1 MHVVKTTE
9 SLPNLNTGV
18 IKTVYYWYN
27 DSCIDQGTHWRVQ
40 KTNKQTPLH
49 IYGEWICDKGAMWF
63 QLEKKSFF
71 NKCCEIIG
79 WSYLYFSF

>member
-27 DSCIDQGTHWRVQ
+27 DSCIDQGTH
-40 KTNKQTPLH
+40 
-49 IYGEWICDKGAMWF
+49 
-63 QLEKKSFF
+63 
-71 NKCCEIIG
+71 
-79 WSYLYFSF
+79 